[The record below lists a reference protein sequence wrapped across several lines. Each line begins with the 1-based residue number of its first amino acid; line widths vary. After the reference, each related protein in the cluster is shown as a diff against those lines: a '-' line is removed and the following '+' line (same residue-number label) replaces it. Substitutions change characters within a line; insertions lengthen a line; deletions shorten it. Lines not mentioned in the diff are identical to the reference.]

1 MISDEWRGVAGGIW
15 KTGANDETPATEVTG
30 VSKGAGNG
38 LLSRGL
44 STGVPS
50 ALLGLT
56 TVFGM
61 GTGVAQAL

>member
-1 MISDEWRGVAGGIW
+1 METTKPPPLGG
-15 KTGANDETPATEVTG
+15 GGFV
-30 VSKGAGNG
+30 KGAGNG

-44 STGVPS
+44 STGVPL